1 MSGEEQDVKSN
12 NIKIA
17 VTAVMSVLLGA
28 AFIMALILFG
38 MRFQTNL
45 DAKAEEKKRSEEI
58 VTINSV
64 DFKTDSFAYKAP
76 SGENEVENYLVNLI
90 NKESKDDYVVINSN
104 SMLEDVLN
112 ALRGASGDNNI
123 SYSVDKDFFNSG
135 SVVLVTHEAAKLSDF
150 RVNTVTR
157 DADYNLQIDAV
168 AKYGD
173 SNLDTIDGRA
183 VFVKISN
190 IQPKDIEVKIEKEE

>member
-38 MRFQTNL
+38 MRVQTNIRRQGM
-45 DAKAEEKKRSEEI
+45 KKEWTFGRDCYESAPLL
-58 VTINSV
+58 N
-64 DFKTDSFAYKAP
+64 FKIL
-76 SGENEVENYLVNLI
+76 GLVSRFRLSRRGNGGGILL
-90 NKESKDDYVVINSN
+90 KVGVV
-104 SMLEDVLN
+104 
-112 ALRGASGDNNI
+112 
-123 SYSVDKDFFNSG
+123 
-135 SVVLVTHEAAKLSDF
+135 VVLVTHEAARLSDF
-150 RVNTVTR
+150 KVNTVTR

-168 AKYGD
+168 AKYDD